1 MGVCD
6 MQRKETNRRG
16 AGGERVV
23 GEEDELEQSI
33 VTHAE
38 KCYKGTSYAL

>member
-16 AGGERVV
+16 GQRVV

-33 VTHAE
+33 VTHAL
-38 KCYKGTSYAL
+38 KCYEGTSYAL